1 MDDTDRKLMLLI
13 CANPRIRLRELA
25 KNLGIS
31 TQAVHHRIQVLTEI
45 GVIEGM
51 TAGISIH
58 YLHAVPLIIFGRSNT
73 TSVKE
78 TLDRLGES
86 EFSSLALAAG
96 GNYFYVIGLLRD
108 ISELDGYTEF
118 VKRVGKMP
126 EPTVG
131 IFGLDYPEYRL
142 TTDGGTREQSYKEL
156 SPLDLRIIVSLKHD
170 ARRSIADIADDVG
183 VSAKTVRRHL
193 DDMTSEGSLEFYV
206 PWDPVAG
213 GNTFMLMH
221 VNLKDSTDKVEVGR
235 KLLSKYPLQIA
246 FIRTFRN
253 IPGFLWCVLSLEK
266 TTQIRKILREIAED
280 EDVLTVMPNFVYL
293 ERNYSTWRDKLPEA
307 RTQPPKK
314 AETRNLR
321 PGLRTQ

>member
-25 KNLGIS
+25 KSLGIS

-51 TAGISIH
+51 TTGISIH
-58 YLHAVPLIIFGRSNT
+58 YLHAVPLIIFGKSTT

-86 EFSSLALAAG
+86 EFSSLALVAG
-96 GNYFYVIGLLRD
+96 GNYLYVIGLLRD

-142 TTDGGTREQSYKEL
+142 TTDGGKRNRSYKEL
-156 SPLDLRIIVSLKHD
+156 SPLDLKIIASLKDD
-170 ARRSIADIADDVG
+170 ARRTIEDIASDVG
-183 VSAKTVRRHL
+183 VSTKTVRRHL
-193 DDMTSEGSLEFYV
+193 DDMISEGSLEFYV

-213 GNTFMLMH
+213 ENTLLMVH
-221 VNLKDSTDKVEVGR
+221 VNLRDDTDKVGIGR
-235 KLLSKYPLQIA
+235 RLLSKYPLQIV

-253 IPGFLWCVLSLEK
+253 IPGFLWCVLSMEK
-266 TTQIRKILREIAED
+266 PTEIRRILREISED
-280 EDVLTVMPNFVYL
+280 KDVLTVVPNFVYL
-293 ERNYSTWRDKLPEA
+293 ERNYPTWRDKLPEI
-307 RTQPPKK
+307 RMRPPEK
-314 AETRNLR
+314 AKRAA
-321 PGLRTQ
+321 